1 MIVVDVNIIAYLL
14 ISGEKTVDARAL
26 YKLDPNWSVPDLWRD
41 EFLNILAT
49 YIRQGGIDL
58 ESAGELWQSAV
69 DLFAANEHIADPL
82 MALELAYRHQL
93 SAYDAQYLAVA
104 VELGVKLVTEDRALR
119 RSVPQN
125 SVTMRE
131 FLGPTDRNSNG
142 E

>member
-1 MIVVDVNIIAYLL
+1 MIAVDVNIIAYLL
-14 ISGEKTVDARAL
+14 ISGEKTADARAL

-58 ESAGELWQSAV
+58 ESAGALWKSAV
-69 DLFAANEHIADPL
+69 DLFSANEQLADPL
-82 MALELAYRHQL
+82 MTLELAYRHQV
-93 SAYDAQYLAVA
+93 SAYDAQYVAVA

-119 RSVPQN
+119 GSVPQN

-131 FLGPTDRNSNG
+131 FLGPADPKSNG